1 MSEAIGWLLFFGMIA
16 LSWTFY
22 RWTKQD
28 KDKEDAQDRN
38 IRDHEMRLLKVEES
52 TRDNLTGRMVLSGK
66 LRDQNEI
73 IMAGMK
79 EIEDEVA
86 NLHEHVALN
95 VKETTAL
102 DRELAKLRPIVR
114 LELPTPP
121 ELPKR
126 KPKRK
131 RMIMAATQ
139 TKTSRKLKV

>member
-73 IMAGMK
+73 LMSGLK
-79 EIEDEVA
+79 DVEDEVDK
-86 NLHEHVALN
+86 LQEHLAYVA
-95 VKETTAL
+95 KETTAI
-102 DRELAKLRPIVR
+102 DREIAKLRPIVR
-114 LELPTPP
+114 LELPAPP